1 MKFEPKSYK
10 TELRIVY
17 LFGSYKNDMIAFII
31 LAAAI
36 VSLVAMAIAL
46 Q

>member
-10 TELRIVY
+10 AEFRVVY
-17 LFGSYKNDMIAFII
+17 MFGSYRNDMIAFII

-36 VSLVAMAIAL
+36 VGLIAVAIAL